1 MTRLLRCPFCGGQAE
16 VEREGTGRQSCIIE
30 CTECAARL
38 ETNETGEHC
47 GSQWNTRSYEEKV
60 PTSEPK
66 QSKLKVTIHAEIDF
80 TTITEFSM
88 LAAMLQQVMDELRGH
103 GTASGTATLP
113 GGMELTL

>member
-1 MTRLLRCPFCGGQAE
+1 MKDLRRCPFCGGKPE

-30 CTECAARL
+30 CTECAAHL

-47 GSQWNTRSYEEKV
+47 GSQWNTRYAEQGTMSATTK
-60 PTSEPK
+60 
-66 QSKLKVTIHAEIDF
+66 SKLKVTIHAEIDF
-80 TTITEFSM
+80 VTITEFSTLAGM
-88 LAAMLQQVMDELRGH
+88 LEQVMDELRGH